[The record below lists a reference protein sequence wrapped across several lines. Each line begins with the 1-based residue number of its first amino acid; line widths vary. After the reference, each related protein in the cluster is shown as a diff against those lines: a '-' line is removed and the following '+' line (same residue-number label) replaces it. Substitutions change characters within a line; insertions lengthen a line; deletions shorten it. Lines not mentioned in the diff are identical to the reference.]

1 MCLDVDIPFNIYL
14 SQLVRLRGQY
24 IFLHFCDFQT
34 LNPWFPPKYSPVAT
48 TEFALQ
54 TWGYFGYRAIV
65 LPKQHIV
72 HCNDVFSS
80 FKSQL
85 ILIRNKEAFYQ
96 ARFLSCVPS
105 HFFIKRWKGEGRLRK
120 ILEAGIKQM
129 GEAGTP
135 YRIGNVKKVYGV
147 VSVYHVCI
155 I

>member
-1 MCLDVDIPFNIYL
+1 M
-14 SQLVRLRGQY
+14 S
-24 IFLHFCDFQT
+24 
-34 LNPWFPPKYSPVAT
+34 T

-85 ILIRNKEAFYQ
+85 ILIRNKEASKVFILCSF
-96 ARFLSCVPS
+96 A
-105 HFFIKRWKGEGRLRK
+105 FFIKRWKGEGRLRK